1 MAKREGGG
9 GGFEGFVI
17 GLGMLRACDSRRGE
31 PSAKI
36 KSSAKI
42 KGGEWKLK
50 KRRRKLTR
58 LRRALLRLLL
68 TSDMDSAALAKH
80 ISNVVRDDKRNNLRH
95 RGKKRGPIHTNS
107 E

>member
-1 MAKREGGG
+1 M
-9 GGFEGFVI
+9 EGFVI

-36 KSSAKI
+36 KSRAKI
-42 KGGEWKLK
+42 KGDERKLK

-68 TSDMDSAALAKH
+68 TW
-80 ISNVVRDDKRNNLRH
+80 IVRR
-95 RGKKRGPIHTNS
+95 
-107 E
+107 